1 MIIIVSDEYLIL
13 ENQLSFIMYACSK
26 ETIKRY
32 KVYLEQIDLTYTQ
45 YLAMLVLWN
54 GDNIPVN
61 ELGRRLYLDSGTIT
75 PLLKKLEAKEL
86 VERIRDTN
94 DERNV
99 LVRVTPKGY
108 ELKFKV
114 NNIPEKILSQTGI
127 PISEADNILL
137 TLRSIL
143 ERVNPKDET
152 VKTKKYK

>member
-1 MIIIVSDEYLIL
+1 MIIIVSDENLIL
-13 ENQLSFIMYACSK
+13 ENQLSFVLYACSK

-32 KVYLEQIDLTYTQ
+32 KAYLEQFDLTYTQ

-61 ELGRRLYLDSGTIT
+61 ELGKRLYLDSGTIT
-75 PLLKKLEAKEL
+75 PLTKKLEAKEL

-114 NNIPEKILSQTGI
+114 SNVPEKILSETGV
-127 PISEADNILL
+127 PVSEADDILL

-143 ERVNPKDET
+143 ERVNLKDEIL
-152 VKTKKYK
+152 KTK